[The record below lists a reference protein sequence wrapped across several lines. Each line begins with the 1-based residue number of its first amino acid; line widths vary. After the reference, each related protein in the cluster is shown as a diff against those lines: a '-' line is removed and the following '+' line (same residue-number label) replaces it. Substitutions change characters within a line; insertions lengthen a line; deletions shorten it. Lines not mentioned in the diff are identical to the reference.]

1 MFRLEIS
8 AVSQRHA
15 DCVFDFF
22 FFFSSFD
29 LYTTVLEMR
38 LASSV
43 FHQHGAEGL
52 IWKQKNRCM
61 YLCRP
66 VWHPHWC
73 YVHVAG
79 RQGHTQTH
87 TGTEAAGERCLRCL
101 LLPPDGLH
109 HRATGLFLPC
119 FLCPPPPPMSW
130 ASGEACGLTLRQLPG
145 CLPHTWPP
153 GNYEKIP
160 PTPSSGSKGRSQ
172 HIIFVGSGR
181 WLSLIVKS
189 VINHHRNML
198 KLVHTP
204 KLN

>member
-1 MFRLEIS
+1 M
-8 AVSQRHA
+8 QP
-15 DCVFDFF
+15 CWKCNWPPP
-22 FFFSSFD
+22 FSINM
-29 LYTTVLEMR
+29 E
-38 LASSV
+38 
-43 FHQHGAEGL
+43 AEGL

-119 FLCPPPPPMSW
+119 FLCPPPPRCRGHQVKPVVVHSD
-130 ASGEACGLTLRQLPG
+130 S

-160 PTPSSGSKGRSQ
+160 PTPSSRSKGRSQ

-181 WLSLIVKS
+181 WLLKS
-189 VINHHRNML
+189 VINQHRTTL
-198 KLVHTP
+198 KLIHTP